1 MAYRNHKKILKITR
15 NKKKKQSKIVLLAR
29 SKLNSIDTLISQALI
44 DLEMNYEEYKSIINE
59 EKNYRSLKENV
70 SMMKSDAEKEKLNKK
85 EDKKI

>member
-29 SKLNSIDTLISQALI
+29 SKLNSIETLISQALI
-44 DLEMNYEEYKSIINE
+44 DLEMNYEEHKSIINE

-70 SMMKSDAEKEKLNKK
+70 SMMKSDAEKEKLKKK